1 MALQN
6 VRALVFDAYGTLF
19 DVHAPVRSA
28 REALGDRGDALSSLW
43 RRKQLEYTWLR
54 SLMGRHADFW
64 QVTRE
69 ALEYAMAAHGI
80 DDSGLRERLLG
91 AYLEL
96 DCYPEV
102 PKTLAALKAEGRQTA
117 ILSNGSPEMLR
128 SAVAVSGLGPSLDF
142 VLSVEEV
149 QVFKPDPRV
158 YRLASHKLG
167 VEPSSVGF
175 LSSNAWDIAGA
186 SSFGFP
192 TIWVNRFDQERERL
206 PGRPDAEIRTLESV
220 PGLLEIPGGPFAP

>member
-6 VRALVFDAYGTLF
+6 VLALVFDAYGTLF
-19 DVHAPVRSA
+19 DVHAPVRNE
-28 REALGDRGDALSSLW
+28 REALGERADGFSSLW
-43 RRKQLEYTWLR
+43 RSKQLEYTWLR

-69 ALEYAMAAHGI
+69 ALEYAMAAYALENA
-80 DDSGLRERLLG
+80 GLRERLLG
-91 AYLEL
+91 GYLEL
-96 DCYPEV
+96 ETYPEV
-102 PKTLAALKAEGRQTA
+102 RGVLAAVKNAGKRTA

-128 SAVAVSGLGPSLDF
+128 SAVAASEIGTFLDF

-158 YRLASHKLG
+158 YRLASEKLG
-167 VEPSSVGF
+167 VEPSSVAF
-175 LSSNAWDIAGA
+175 LSSNAWDVAGA
-186 SSFGFP
+186 STFGFR

-206 PGRPDAEIRTLESV
+206 PGRPDFEMKTLESL
-220 PGLLEIPGGPFAP
+220 PDRLLEDAER